1 MPPKT
6 KRRTKAAIV
15 QDAMIRKI
23 TPQTRA
29 NDGPMLELK
38 DIKHP
43 GSKTFLHICVFFEKY
58 QEMPDTLFNILDE
71 QIGTREAI
79 IHTIGGEGF
88 PYVGDLRQYSIDK
101 CYRFKEWT
109 YDQENNMDSP
119 ETIEL
124 FMLDTLKEK
133 TVLNIT
139 TLLSQ

>member
-1 MPPKT
+1 MPPKS

-23 TPQTRA
+23 TPQTRL

-43 GSKTFLHICVFFEKY
+43 GSKNFLHLCVIFQKN
-58 QEMPDTLFNILDE
+58 QEMLPDTLFNSLDE
-71 QIGTREAI
+71 QIGTRDAI

-88 PYVGDLRQYSIDK
+88 QYVGELRQYSINNG
-101 CYRFKEWT
+101 YRFKEWT
-109 YDQENNMDSP
+109 YDQENNTDNP

-133 TVLNIT
+133 TVIHP
-139 TLLSQ
+139 LLLQ

>member
-1 MPPKT
+1 MPPKS

-43 GSKTFLHICVFFEKY
+43 GSKIFLHLCVIFQKNE
-58 QEMPDTLFNILDE
+58 EMPETLLNMLDE
-71 QIGTREAI
+71 QIGTREAN

-88 PYVGDLRQYSIDK
+88 PYVGDLRQYSINNSH
-101 CYRFKEWT
+101 RFKEWT
-109 YDQENNMDSP
+109 YDQENNTDDP

-133 TVLNIT
+133 TVLRIS
-139 TLLSQ
+139 TLL